1 MRIKMCGDNCVQIT
15 DRASG
20 ITVVG
25 TGASQQVKF
34 FTISIKKNIV

>member
-1 MRIKMCGDNCVQIT
+1 MRVKMCGDACVQIT

-25 TGASQQVKF
+25 TGNSVQVNFKQF
-34 FTISIKKNIV
+34 